1 MEKNV
6 LDWYNKRIEEISE
19 HNGYIIDTTI
29 YENYVIKDFDWFID
43 EYSPEEYELL
53 YIEERIE
60 FTKNGT
66 PLYKISIYLDKK

>member
-29 YENYVIKDFDWFID
+29 YEDYVIKDFDWFID